1 MGIQIVS
8 AVPHG
13 AVRYTGPF
21 RLQIKRIR
29 LTFSAL
35 RTGKKQVSFQKKVI
49 LQDLLRNKGIIACFN
64 DFTYLKYLLVHVI
77 QATNTETKLRILF
90 VCFNLVKLESFL
102 LRIKIG

>member
-35 RTGKKQVSFQKKVI
+35 RTEKINQVFLSQIFSTTKLNMSLSLKMFLKPVWEGKMHGVRKS
-49 LQDLLRNKGIIACFN
+49 GIFCALFCVN
-64 DFTYLKYLLVHVI
+64 MLGKS
-77 QATNTETKLRILF
+77 TNYSTETRP
-90 VCFNLVKLESFL
+90 
-102 LRIKIG
+102 